1 MSDDSIRRSIDIVV
15 AVDVYHHSR
24 RLHKLNVYDAVQ
36 SDIRKVS
43 VYRNKLQ
50 GSLDLPVLSTVSVLG
65 VRIDLVEHESQAVSE
80 SGAAD
85 IKQPIV
91 SLSVLCEIGHGFAIG
106 VKEIACKSGRET

>member
-15 AVDVYHHSR
+15 AIDVYHHSR
-24 RLHKLNVYDAVQ
+24 RLHKLDICNAVQ

-50 GSLDLPVLSTVSVLG
+50 GSLDLPVLSAVSVLG
-65 VRIDLVEHESQAVSE
+65 VRIDLVEHESQTVPE
-80 SGAAD
+80 RCTAD
-85 IKQPIV
+85 IEQPVV
-91 SLSVLCEIGHGFAIG
+91 SLSVLREIGHGFAVG